1 MYVCLYLRT
10 HVSAL
15 AFSLKPHS
23 GKTLSSCSQFPGWQR
38 PCNAVWCTDKC
49 CSSQQFCQVL
59 DLSVSNVSPPGLV
72 SFLHPLY
79 PSLSRCTNYSPTRPT
94 NRRSIRL
101 WRSTFSFFFQ
111 WNSCQ
116 PSQWRRL
123 APWLLSHLMRV
134 TLWSVKPKATHNQCE
149 CNSAQGTSATITVH
163 NFHSPLGDF
172 TGLYTVLMAYM
183 SYMIHAISYLLC
195 PQLGSWLVS

>member
-1 MYVCLYLRT
+1 MCVSISAHMCLL
-10 HVSAL
+10 S
-15 AFSLKPHS
+15 HS
-23 GKTLSSCSQFPGWQR
+23 HW
-38 PCNAVWCTDKC
+38 
-49 CSSQQFCQVL
+49 
-59 DLSVSNVSPPGLV
+59 
-72 SFLHPLY
+72 
-79 PSLSRCTNYSPTRPT
+79 SPTLARHSVAA
-94 NRRSIRL
+94 RSSLVGSVHAMQSGALTSAVLPNSSAKCWIYLFLMFLLQALCPSCIPCIRL
-101 WRSTFSFFFQ
+101 CHAVPIILQPDRLTGIPFVSDVPRSLFFFQ